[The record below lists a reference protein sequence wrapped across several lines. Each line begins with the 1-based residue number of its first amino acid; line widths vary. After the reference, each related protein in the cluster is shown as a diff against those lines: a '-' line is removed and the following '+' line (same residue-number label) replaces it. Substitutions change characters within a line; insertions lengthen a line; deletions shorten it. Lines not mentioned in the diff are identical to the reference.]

1 LGLISG
7 IIECTKPLK
16 WSTLQSS
23 KKKPANRI
31 AAEILTQP
39 LKPQSEAP
47 PRQPIEARN
56 RANTL
61 RNSAK
66 VEEYLIQLEKVQ
78 GFEKSWAVREQLE
91 RGQVSFNDLKR
102 P

>member
-1 LGLISG
+1 
-7 IIECTKPLK
+7 
-16 WSTLQSS
+16 LQRS
-23 KKKPANRI
+23 KKNPADRTTPE
-31 AAEILTQP
+31 AAIQP
-39 LKPQSEAP
+39 LKSRPEAA

-66 VEEYLIQLEKVQ
+66 VEQYLIELEKVQ
-78 GFEKSWAVREQLE
+78 GFEKSWAIREQLE

>member
-1 LGLISG
+1 MSR
-7 IIECTKPLK
+7 
-16 WSTLQSS
+16 S
-23 KKKPANRI
+23 KNKPADRI
-31 AAEILTQP
+31 TPEVLIQP
-39 LKPQSEAP
+39 LKTQPEAP

-66 VEEYLIQLEKVQ
+66 VEQYLIELEKVK

-91 RGQVSFNDLKR
+91 RGQVSFNDLPR